1 MTHHD
6 RSKYAA
12 KHPPGTQADERVGH
26 VVAQKLKGGMI
37 ACASAH
43 KIAAE
48 TGVDPGTVGVAVDLM
63 EARIVTCQLGL
74 FGYGDKKK
82 AANATDHVLAE
93 LKTLLVGAAPNNRL
107 TCSEAWRIA
116 ENTGLPRLEVANA
129 CEALNIKI
137 IRCQLGAF

>member
-6 RSKYAA
+6 RNKYAA
-12 KHPPGTQADERVGH
+12 KHPPGTKADERIGQL
-26 VVAQKLKGGMI
+26 VAQKLKGGRI

-48 TGVDPGTVGVAVDLM
+48 TGVEPGTVGVAVDLM
-63 EARIVTCQLGL
+63 EGRIVTCQLGL

-82 AANATDHVLAE
+82 ATKAAEHVPAE
-93 LKTLLVGAAPNNRL
+93 LRNLLIGASMNNRL

-116 ENTGLPRLEVANA
+116 ENTGLTRLEIANA
-129 CEALNIKI
+129 CEALHMKI